1 MIKLVRFA
9 EANQRGESGQVESS
23 PGKAG
28 RGVTWQRKARSIP
41 LKELTLAKNQ
51 DDKKASVPKRVVVI
65 SDLHSGHFVG
75 LTPPEYDGHFGA
87 KTRKYHFQSARRAY
101 WDFYAAELD
110 ALQPIDVLMV
120 NADCIDGKGARSG
133 GTEQL
138 TTDREEQV
146 QMAADA
152 IKYAKAKEIYMT
164 FGTGYHVGDEEDWE
178 DQVAS
183 LVGARKIGS
192 HIWVNVNGL
201 IFDLKHH
208 ISGSQ
213 TPTGR
218 QTPLARERLWNILWS
233 EWDEY
238 PRSDILIR
246 SHVHY
251 HVYTGGYHWLA
262 MTTPALQGYGTKFG
276 ARRMSG
282 TVDFG
287 FVHFDVVDKEN
298 YSWGYHILKSS
309 ELRATVYRAQ

>member
-1 MIKLVRFA
+1 MA
-9 EANQRGESGQVESS
+9 
-23 PGKAG
+23 
-28 RGVTWQRKARSIP
+28 T
-41 LKELTLAKNQ
+41 KNQ
-51 DDKKASVPKRVVVI
+51 EEKLPTPKRVVVL

-75 LTPPEYDGHFGA
+75 LTHPDYDGNFGT

-101 WDFYAAELD
+101 WNFYASELD
-110 ALQPIDVLMV
+110 ALKPIDVLLI
-120 NADCIDGKGARSG
+120 NADCVDGQGVKSG

-138 TTDREEQV
+138 TTDLEEQV

-152 IKYAKAKEIYMT
+152 IKYADAKEIYMT
-164 FGTGYHVGDEEDWE
+164 FGTPYHTGLNEDREEG
-178 DQVAS
+178 VAS

-208 ISGSQ
+208 IGGSQ
-213 TPTGR
+213 SPAGR
-218 QTPLARERLWNILWS
+218 QTPLARERLWNLLWA
-233 EWDEY
+233 EWAEY
-238 PRSDILIR
+238 PKSDIIIR

-251 HVYTGGYHWLA
+251 FDYAGGYRWLA

-287 FVHFDVVDKEN
+287 FVHFDVTSKEE

-309 ELRATVYRAQ
+309 ELRAIVYRAQ